1 MELELTGL
9 LELLTGLLELL
20 GVWELLLSVLELLP
34 AAWPELLAGWELLFP
49 VLELLLVWLEL
60 LGELLSGRELL
71 LSCEEGSSGSSLS
84 AGSDSASLFHWISAE
99 E

>member
-1 MELELTGL
+1 M

-20 GVWELLLSVLELLP
+20 GVWELLLSVLELLGV
-34 AAWPELLAGWELLFP
+34 WLELLAGWELLLP
-49 VLELLLVWLEL
+49 VWELLLVWLEL

-71 LSCEEGSSGSSLS
+71 LSCEEGSSGSLF
-84 AGSDSASLFHWISAE
+84 SASLFHWISAE